1 MGDNKGY
8 DPDVF
13 KRLELVQKQFKV
25 NTEAQKKEQ
34 SRQKRRMF
42 WQNLSANQTRIVRWV
57 AFAVM
62 GVLLVAVFVVLIRQ
76 AFKEWAPRCKRQE

>member
-8 DPDVF
+8 DPAVF

-42 WQNLSANQTRIVRWV
+42 WQNLSANQTRIVRWI

-76 AFKEWAPRCKRQE
+76 AFK

>member
-42 WQNLSANQTRIVRWV
+42 WQNLSANQTRIVRWI
-57 AFAVM
+57 AFGVM

-76 AFKEWAPRCKRQE
+76 AFK

>member
-42 WQNLSANQTRIVRWV
+42 WQNFSANQTRIVRWV

-76 AFKEWAPRCKRQE
+76 AFK